1 MSDRSTAHIVETP
14 LYSLI
19 IRITQLV
26 LALLTLALVG
36 HTVNYSTGGAA
47 GVALTG
53 YAGAV
58 VQAEIAPASFVIFCC
73 VWTFLVN
80 GYLIGTTLW
89 LPVAYNMWAQ
99 LSAEIVTIIFWLS
112 GWASLAAWVSAR
124 ADSARQAQEYA
135 DNAAR
140 QGYSSGEYKNFFTA
154 WATAAAGAAF
164 GAIIWVLFIVNF
176 VIFCLS
182 LQRHRND
189 PANANNRF
197 GVAEKGQN
205 HELNQVPPQQQ
216 QQYPQQTQTPA
227 PYVQPT
233 PPPQQWQQ
241 SPPPQQ
247 QY

>member
-1 MSDRSTAHIVETP
+1 M
-14 LYSLI
+14 YSLI
-19 IRITQLV
+19 IRIVQLV
-26 LALLTLALVG
+26 LALLTLGLVG
-36 HTVNYSTGGAA
+36 HSVNYWTGGQY
-47 GVALTG
+47 GVALSG
-53 YAGAV
+53 YAGAI

-80 GYLIGTTLW
+80 GYLVGTTLW

-99 LSAEIVTIIFWLS
+99 LSAEAVTVIFWLA
-112 GWASLAAWVSAR
+112 GWASLASYVSSKADYAR
-124 ADSARQAQEYA
+124 SAVDFPEGTP
-135 DNAAR
+135 DK
-140 QGYSSGEYKNFFTA
+140 YKTEGNKYFTA
-154 WATAAAGAAF
+154 WATAASGAAF
-164 GAIIWVLFIVNF
+164 GAIIWVLFIVTF
-176 VIFCLS
+176 VTFCLS
-182 LQRHRND
+182 LHRHRND